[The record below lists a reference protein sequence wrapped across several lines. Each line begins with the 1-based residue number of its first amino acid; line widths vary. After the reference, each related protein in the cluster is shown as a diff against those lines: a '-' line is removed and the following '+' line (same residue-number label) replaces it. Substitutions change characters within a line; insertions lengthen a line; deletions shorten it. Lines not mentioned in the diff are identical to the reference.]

1 VAPPLV
7 VSVHIIT
14 YLDDIIKDI
23 ELVSNKIFESKKMDV
38 VRLGGDVFALLHKF
52 RMRQLNIHSIFPS
65 PLFHLYV
72 SH

>member
-23 ELVSNKIFESKKMDV
+23 ELVSNKIFELKKMDV
-38 VRLGGDVFALLHKF
+38 V
-52 RMRQLNIHSIFPS
+52 
-65 PLFHLYV
+65 
-72 SH
+72 